1 MQGTE
6 RWHGWIITM
15 TKVRM
20 LIITISLI
28 VIGGLVFLFLHLN
41 TFQLFLASILIVA
54 ISAMLLQWW
63 IDRGAKHMP
72 KHLHAFLTKKI
83 E

>member
-1 MQGTE
+1 M
-6 RWHGWIITM
+6 M

-20 LIITISLI
+20 LIIAISLI
-28 VIGGLVFLFLHLN
+28 VIGGLVFLFLYLN
-41 TFQLFLASILIVA
+41 TFQRLLASILIVA